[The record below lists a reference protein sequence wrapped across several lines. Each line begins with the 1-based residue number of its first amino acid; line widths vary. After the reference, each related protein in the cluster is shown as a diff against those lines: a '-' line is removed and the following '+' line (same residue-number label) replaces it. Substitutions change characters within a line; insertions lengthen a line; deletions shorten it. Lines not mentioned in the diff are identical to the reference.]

1 MPPSVRVVSAS
12 ESAERDR
19 AVIERGIPS
28 RVLMQRAG
36 TAAAEE
42 ISRRYAD
49 RLRDGA
55 VVFTGPGNNGGDGWV
70 VAGMLARSGTE
81 VTVVEAVEAKSPD
94 AVAEKSAAIDVVNR
108 EREISPSSGDRGADG
123 RVVIDALLGTGAEG
137 EPRGRIAGAIS
148 TINQMHSLGAR
159 VVALDLP
166 SGLDATTGHHS
177 ACVIADATFSFGGA
191 KRGSL
196 LARDCCGEIVV
207 LDIGLDEAT
216 PASQWGVGDIVARLP
231 WLVDGAWVMSHVPP
245 IRYDAHKGTR
255 KHLAIIGGG
264 KGMPGSA
271 VLATRAA
278 LRSGIGLVR
287 TLVAPENVGEIVSA
301 APSAL
306 ISSWPTK
313 AAEISSEISKWADAI
328 VIGPG
333 LGKSD
338 QTRKLVESI
347 LADSKIPVLLDADA
361 LNVFDG
367 DIAALGRLL
376 RGRPALITPHVA
388 EFGRLAK
395 IDVREVLDNRFDV
408 GSEIARSL
416 GATVLLKGSPT
427 VIFAPEGERFVV
439 ARGTAALGTGGSGD
453 LLAGIAGTMLAQTA
467 DAPMSASCA
476 AWIHGRAAELCEYI
490 RGTTLEDVLYALPR
504 AWNEG
509 EPPVSPPV
517 IAELPAVAR

>member
-1 MPPSVRVVSAS
+1 MPLSVRVVSAK

-19 AVIERGIPS
+19 AAIENGIPS

-42 ISRRYAD
+42 ILRRYGD

-55 VVFTGPGNNGGDGWV
+55 TVFTGPGNNGGDGWV
-70 VAGMLARSGTE
+70 VAGVLARSGIA
-81 VTVVEAVEAKSPD
+81 VTVVEAAEAKSPD
-94 AVAEKSAAIDVVNR
+94 AMAEKRAAASLVRSVSANLPPGELDH
-108 EREISPSSGDRGADG
+108 PQ
-123 RVVIDALLGTGAEG
+123 VVIDALLGTGAEG
-137 EPRGRIAGAIS
+137 EPRGKIADAIS
-148 TINQMHSLGAR
+148 SINQLRSGGAR
-159 VVALDLP
+159 VAALDLP
-166 SGLDATTGHHS
+166 SGLDATTGRHS
-177 ACVIADATFSFGGA
+177 VCVIADTTFSFGGV

-207 LDIGLDEAT
+207 LDIGLDEGSS
-216 PASQWGVGDIVARLP
+216 ASESGADNDVAGLP
-231 WLVDGAWVMSHVPP
+231 WLVDGAWVRARVPA

-255 KHLAIIGGG
+255 KHLAIVGGG
-264 KGMPGSA
+264 KGMAGAA

-287 TLVAPENVGEIVSA
+287 AMVAPESVGEILAA

-306 ISSWPTK
+306 IASWPTTPL
-313 AAEISSEISKWADAI
+313 ETESQVSKWADAI

-333 LGKSD
+333 LGKSE
-338 QTRKLVESI
+338 QTRRLVENI
-347 LADSKIPVLLDADA
+347 LADSTLPVLLDADA

-376 RGRPALITPHVA
+376 KGRAALITPHVA
-388 EFGRLAK
+388 EFARLAK
-395 IDVREVLDNRFDV
+395 IDVKEVLDNRFDV
-408 GSEIARSL
+408 GTEMARGL

-427 VIFAPEGERFVV
+427 VIFAPGGERFVV

-453 LLAGIAGTMLAQTA
+453 LLAGIAGTLLAQTL
-467 DAPMSASCA
+467 DAPTSACCA
-476 AWIHGRAAELCEYI
+476 GWVHGRAAEFCEYV
-490 RGTTLEDVLYALPR
+490 RGTTLDDVLYALPR

-509 EPPVSPPV
+509 EPPPSPPV
-517 IAELPAVAR
+517 LAELPAVAR

>member
-42 ISRRYAD
+42 FSRRYAD

-70 VAGMLARSGTE
+70 VAGMLARSGIE

-108 EREISPSSGDRGADG
+108 VREMSPSSGDRGADA

-137 EPRGRIAGAIS
+137 EPRGKIAEAIS
-148 TINQMHSLGAR
+148 TINQMRSLGAR
-159 VVALDLP
+159 VAALDLP

-177 ACVIADATFSFGGA
+177 ACVIADATFSFGGV

-216 PASQWGVGDIVARLP
+216 PAFP
-231 WLVDGAWVMSHVPP
+231 WLVDGAWVMAHVPP

-287 TLVAPENVGEIVSA
+287 TLVAPENVGEIVTA

-395 IDVREVLDNRFDV
+395 IDVQEVLDNRFDV
-408 GSEIARSL
+408 CVEMARSL

-427 VIFAPEGERFVV
+427 VIFAPDGERFVV

-517 IAELPAVAR
+517 MAELPAVAR

>member
-1 MPPSVRVVSAS
+1 MPPSVRVVSAK

-19 AVIERGIPS
+19 AAIQRGTPS

-36 TAAAEE
+36 AAATEE
-42 ISRRYAD
+42 ISRRYGD

-70 VAGMLARSGTE
+70 VAGLLARSGIG
-81 VTVVEAVEAKSPD
+81 VTVVEVVEAKSPD
-94 AVAEKSAAIDVVNR
+94 AIAEKSAAVDAVKYAR
-108 EREISPSSGDRGADG
+108 GSSSLGEFPGSH
-123 RVVIDALLGTGAEG
+123 VVIDALLGTGAEG
-137 EPRGRIAGAIS
+137 EPRGEIADAIS
-148 TINQMHSLGAR
+148 TINGLHSKGAR
-159 VVALDLP
+159 VAALDLP
-166 SGLDATTGHHS
+166 SGLDGTTGRHS
-177 ACVIADATFSFGGA
+177 VCVVADTTFSFGGV

-207 LDIGLDEAT
+207 LDIGLDEALPT
-216 PASQWGVGDIVARLP
+216 TKKSVGDKVATVP
-231 WLVDGAWVMSHVPP
+231 WLVDGAWVRAHIPG

-264 KGMPGSA
+264 KGMPGAA

-287 TLVAPENVGEIVSA
+287 ALVAPENVGEILAA

-306 ISSWPTK
+306 IGAWPTK
-313 AAEISSEISKWADAI
+313 AGDTSSQISKWADAI

-333 LGKSD
+333 LGRSEE
-338 QTRKLVESI
+338 TRRLVENI
-347 LADSKIPVLLDADA
+347 LADSTLPVLLDADA

-367 DIAALGRLL
+367 DVAALGGLL
-376 RGRPALITPHVA
+376 KGRPALITPHVA
-388 EFGRLAK
+388 EFSRLAR
-395 IDVREVLDNRFDV
+395 IDIKDVLENRFDV
-408 GSEIARSL
+408 GVQMARNL

-427 VIFAPEGERFVV
+427 VIFAPDGERYVV

-453 LLAGIAGTMLAQTA
+453 LLAGIAGTMLAQTL
-467 DAPMSASCA
+467 DASTSASCA
-476 AWIHGRAAELCEYI
+476 AWVHGRAAEFCEYV

-509 EPPVSPPV
+509 EPSVNPPV
-517 IAELPAVAR
+517 LAELPAVAR